1 MMKTKTWLVV
11 GMVAAMAASNAF
23 GRGSGH
29 SRASMGRSSGR
40 STFGIVRQYHFNNG
54 TLHGSTFRTKADNY
68 GNIKDALGYMHANM
82 AALKQR
88 MHIK

>member
-11 GMVAAMAASNAF
+11 GMALLMATGNVF

-40 STFGIVRQYHFNNG
+40 STFGKI
-54 TLHGSTFRTKADNY
+54 
-68 GNIKDALGYMHANM
+68 GYMRANM
-82 AALKQR
+82 AALKAR
-88 MHIK
+88 HHLK